1 MTGLPRPFPFRGPPP
16 SPPVDHSRLQQPF
29 PFPFHSP
36 TPTAP
41 LQNPFHSQTP
51 NNSRL
56 PPPTAPL
63 QNPFHS
69 PAEFLRNNE
78 GQRQNERNTNL
89 NEQNQRNLAFTTRP
103 QVSWYR

>member
-1 MTGLPRPFPFRGPPP
+1 MTQGSGYGLPRPFPFRGPPP
-16 SPPVDHSRLQQPF
+16 APLAPNRPSMSF
-29 PFPFHSP
+29 PFGAPPTLSP
-36 TPTAP
+36 TPVPT
-41 LQNPFHSQTP
+41 
-51 NNSRL
+51 NNTSRL
-56 PPPTAPL
+56 PPTAPL

-69 PAEFLRNNE
+69 SAEFLRNNE